1 MKFKEIRK
9 QKGLT
14 LQTVADHLG
23 VSMKTVMR
31 IENGS
36 RLPKA
41 DTLYRLSVLYG
52 VTVDDFYDT
61 DPFPP
66 APVARSRGSGASSS
80 ESEKSHS

>member
-1 MKFKEIRK
+1 MKQVGDKMGISAR
-9 QKGLT
+9 
-14 LQTVADHLG
+14 
-23 VSMKTVMR
+23 TVMR

-41 DTLYRLSVLYG
+41 DTLYMLASIYDCKI
-52 VTVDDFYDT
+52 DDFYDT

-66 APVARSRGSGASSS
+66 APVARSRGSGTSSS

>member
-1 MKFKEIRK
+1 MKFREIRK
-9 QKGLT
+9 SKGFT
-14 LQTVADHLG
+14 IQYVADNLG

-61 DPFPP
+61 DPFPL
-66 APVARSRGSGASSS
+66 APRVRSKGSGASSRK
-80 ESEKSHS
+80 SEK